1 MTDTI
6 EIAGREWPV
15 RFTMGALSRFEKRT
29 KVNAFALSD
38 PSKLSS
44 DAAAFL
50 VFCGIAAGC
59 KAEGVEF
66 DGWHAHHDLETLPQ
80 VDALSDK
87 SVIEERLANREYWT
101 ANALP
106 DPE

>member
-38 PSKLSS
+38 ASKLSS

-50 VFCGIAAGC
+50 VWCGIAAGC

-66 DGWHAHHDLETLPQ
+66 DVPFADMMEDMTLAHVMQAFSLLT
-80 VDALSDK
+80 SDVPGEK
-87 SVIEERLANREYWT
+87 KDEPTE
-101 ANALP
+101 
-106 DPE
+106 

>member
-59 KAEGVEF
+59 KAEDVEF
-66 DGWHAHHDLETLPQ
+66 DVDFKDLMEDMTLAHVIAAFGILT
-80 VDALSDK
+80 SDVPGEK
-87 SVIEERLANREYWT
+87 KDEPTE
-101 ANALP
+101 
-106 DPE
+106 

>member
-1 MTDTI
+1 MIDTI
-6 EIAGREWPV
+6 ELGGQEWPV

-44 DAAAFL
+44 DAAAYL

-66 DGWHAHHDLETLPQ
+66 DVPFNELMEDMTLAHVVQSFKILTQDVPGEKK
-80 VDALSDK
+80 DEA
-87 SVIEERLANREYWT
+87 T
-101 ANALP
+101 A
-106 DPE
+106 